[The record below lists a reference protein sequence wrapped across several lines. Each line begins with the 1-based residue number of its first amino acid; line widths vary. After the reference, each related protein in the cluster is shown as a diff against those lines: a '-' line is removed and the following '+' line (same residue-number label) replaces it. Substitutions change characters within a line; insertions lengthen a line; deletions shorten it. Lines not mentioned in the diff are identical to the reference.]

1 VLGFP
6 IVHAAPTGT
15 FYAWMK
21 TKNKL
26 GGQHKVPKVAND
38 RKNIDEVLDIINT
51 V

>member
-1 VLGFP
+1 
-6 IVHAAPTGT
+6 
-15 FYAWMK
+15 MK

-38 RKNIDEVLDIINT
+38 RKNIDEILDIINT